1 MDEGKNLE
9 ELNTN
14 LETAIGE
21 HGEDSEEAKAIQAS
35 IDQLKEEGEK
45 FDYKYVKELR
55 EEAKKYRTDKAK
67 LKADYAKIQ
76 ADLKKIEDSKLSD
89 AEKDKK
95 RITELEDSLK
105 DIESEYKDKGIDNL
119 ILTVASG
126 KDFVD
131 MEAVKMFAKKELAS
145 EEDADEKAVGRVL
158 DKLAKDK
165 PYLIKGKESATAG
178 SGNFSKG
185 GMEGKKDPDAMFGEM
200 IKEKI

>member
-1 MDEGKNLE
+1 MDDVKSLE

-14 LETAIGE
+14 LETVIGE

-67 LKADYAKIQ
+67 LKADYVKIQ
-76 ADLKKIEDSKLSD
+76 ADLKKIEDSKLTD

-95 RITELEDSLK
+95 RIKDLEDNLK
-105 DIESEYKDKGIDNL
+105 DIESESKQKGIDNL
-119 ILTVASG
+119 ILSKASG
-126 KDFVD
+126 KNFVD
-131 MEAVKMFAKKELAS
+131 MDAVKLFAKKELAS
-145 EEDADEKAVGRVL
+145 EEDIDEKVVGKVL

-165 PYLIKGKESATAG
+165 PYLIKDEGSTTAG
-178 SGNFSKG
+178 SGNFSKNSL
-185 GMEGKKDPDAMFGEM
+185 EGKKDVDVLFGEM
-200 IKEKI
+200 IKEKL